1 MTRWRRAAPAHG
13 NPWRPW
19 LTYRASLTRR
29 IVERSRAFRVELVRQ
44 GWRFPNDDEY
54 RALGRPRHRLVFV
67 REVLLHAD
75 GVPVVMAHSIVAR
88 RDLAGAWRAVAS
100 LGTRPLAAVLFAD
113 RRVRR
118 EPFEY
123 ACVDPR
129 HPLWR
134 RAHALL
140 GGRGLPALWAR
151 RSLFRLRGRP
161 LVVTEVFLPAL
172 GRLPR

>member
-19 LTYRASLTRR
+19 LTYPGSLTRR
-29 IVERSRAFRVELVRQ
+29 IVARSRAFRVELVGQ
-44 GWRFPNDDEY
+44 SWRFPNEDEY
-54 RALGRPRHRLVFV
+54 RALGRPSHRIAFV

-75 GVPVVMAHSIVAR
+75 ARPVVMAHSIAAR
-88 RDLAGAWRAVAS
+88 RDLHGAWHAVAG

-123 ACVDPR
+123 ARVDAR

-134 RAHALL
+134 RATRLL
-140 GGRGLPALWAR
+140 GVRSLPALWAR

-161 LVVTEVFLPAL
+161 LLVTEVFLPAL
-172 GRLPR
+172 GELGR